1 MLIEKDQTRAMIIL
15 GVMTGVFALG
25 FWLPNRLLE
34 NRLQAELTEVQETLA
49 VDRHDPEKLAVMVR
63 QVSDLKA
70 LTQQSQKYVPQ
81 SDELADLLRQLSI
94 ELERQ
99 SVSGQEIQTGK
110 IIHGQE
116 YSVVPITL
124 RFKGS
129 FPAVFGF
136 LQRIESM
143 QRMIRVTKL
152 DFDGDSERVNEPL
165 RVRIELYTFFTEV
178 DGGNQL

>member
-1 MLIEKDQTRAMIIL
+1 MLIEKDQVRAMIIL
-15 GVMTGVFALG
+15 GVMTGIFGLG
-25 FWLPNRLLE
+25 FWLPNRLHE
-34 NRLQAELTEVQETLA
+34 NRLNAELEDVKESLV
-49 VDRHDPEKLAVMVR
+49 VDKHDPEKLAVMVR
-63 QVSDLKA
+63 QVGDLKA

-99 SVSGQEIQTGK
+99 SVSGQEIQTGT

-152 DFDGDSERVNEPL
+152 DFDGDSEHVNEPL
-165 RVRIELYTFFTEV
+165 RVRIELYTFFAQV
-178 DGGNQL
+178 QGVSQ